1 MSYCDL
7 LQLVHLMDSGRDL
20 SILGIDWFNE
30 KGCSTFQFILSYVVV
45 MRIVILSSF
54 DEKEGKREV
63 IGSLYSNR
71 DMLALI
77 EVEVCM

>member
-1 MSYCDL
+1 
-7 LQLVHLMDSGRDL
+7 
-20 SILGIDWFNE
+20 
-30 KGCSTFQFILSYVVV
+30 

-63 IGSLYSNR
+63 IGSFYNNR